1 MNKNHSTD
9 IKKLH
14 YNNCS
19 LLNDSW
25 LSGFIDA
32 YGKFYIRN
40 SLRQIICKFSLEQH
54 QPNGTQESFNRVTS
68 LRVRTAILE
77 QICASLNVKLYKRSR
92 KNNINSYYII
102 RVENQSSIKILIDY
116 LDKYPLLSSKYLDFL
131 C

>member
-9 IKKLH
+9 IKKLN

-19 LLNDSW
+19 LLNNSW

-32 YGKFYIRN
+32 DGKFYIRN
-40 SLRQIICKFSLEQH
+40 SLRQIICKFSLEQRMVN
-54 QPNGTQESFNRVTS
+54 PKTQESFN
-68 LRVRTAILE
+68 LILE
-77 QICASLNVKLYKRSR
+77 QICSSLNVKLYTRIR

-102 RVENQSSIKILIDY
+102 RVENQNSINILIDY
-116 LDKYPLLSSKYLDFL
+116 LNKYPLLSSKQLDFL

>member
-19 LLNDSW
+19 LLNNSW

-32 YGKFYIRN
+32 DGNFYIRN
-40 SLRQIICKFSLEQH
+40 SLRQIICKFSLEQRMVY
-54 QPNGTQESFNRVTS
+54 PKTQESFY
-68 LRVRTAILE
+68 LILE
-77 QICASLNVKLYKRSR
+77 QICSSLNVKLYTRIR

-102 RVENQSSIKILIDY
+102 RVENQNSIKILIDY
-116 LDKYPLLSSKYLDFL
+116 LDKYPLLSSKHLDFL